1 MVMEHQV
8 NSLWVQ
14 LNAWLPTVLSYTGQV
29 VLALIVLLVGWKIIN
44 MVTHAMGRMM
54 SASHI
59 EPTLQGFLLSVAGLL
74 MKALLLI
81 SVASMVGIATTSF
94 VAVLGAAGLAVGM
107 ALQGSL
113 ANFAG
118 GVLILLFRPFKV
130 GDSIVAGGSAG
141 TVESIEMFRTVLR
154 DAKNEMIY
162 VPNGTLSNNIVVN
175 SSQSD
180 RLQASVTVLIDYNDD
195 IDKARALLLGA
206 VENDALV
213 LKTPAPAVGFLP
225 QPANIAVTLS
235 FWCAPG
241 DVTPL
246 TGKYSET
253 AIQILKREGYRLGT
267 TARTAPA
274 N

>member
-1 MVMEHQV
+1 MEHQV
-8 NSLWVQ
+8 NSLWNQ
-14 LNAWLPTVLSYTGQV
+14 FNTWLPAVLSYTGQV
-29 VLALIVLLVGWKIIN
+29 VLALVVLLVGWKIIN
-44 MVTHAMGRMM
+44 MVTRAMGRMM
-54 SASHI
+54 VASHI

-130 GDSIVAGGSAG
+130 GDSINAGGSVG

-154 DAKNEMIY
+154 DAQNKLVY
-162 VPNGTLSNNIVVN
+162 VPNGTLSNNIVIN

-180 RLQASVTVLIDYNDD
+180 RIQASVTLLIDYNDN
-195 IDKARALLLGA
+195 IDQARALLLA
-206 VENDALV
+206 LVENDAQV
-213 LKTPAPAVGFLP
+213 LKTPAPSVTFLP
-225 QPANIAVTLS
+225 QAANVSATLS
-235 FWCAPG
+235 FWCAPAN
-241 DVTPL
+241 VTPL
-246 TGKYSET
+246 VGTYSEA
-253 AIQILKREGYRLGT
+253 AIQALKQAGFRLGVT
-267 TARTAPA
+267 TRAAE
-274 N
+274 

>member
-1 MVMEHQV
+1 MEKQV
-8 NSLWVQ
+8 NSIWEQ
-14 LNAWLPTVLSYTGQV
+14 LSGLLPVVLAYAGQF
-29 VLALIVLLVGWKIIN
+29 VLALIVLFVGWKIVN
-44 MVTHAMGRMM
+44 AVTRAMGRMM

-59 EPTLQGFLLSVAGLL
+59 EPTLRGFLLSVVGLFL
-74 MKALLLI
+74 KALLLI

-130 GDSIVAGGSAG
+130 GDSITAGGSSG
-141 TVESIEMFRTVLR
+141 TVTSIEMFRTVLC
-154 DAKNEMIY
+154 DANNEIIY

-175 SSQSD
+175 SSESD
-180 RLQASVTVLIDYNDD
+180 KLLGSVSLLIDYNDD
-195 IDKARALLLGA
+195 LDKARALLLGLT
-206 VENDALV
+206 EHDNLV
-213 LKTPAPAVGFLP
+213 LKDPGASVSFVPK
-225 QPANIAVTLS
+225 PANIAVTLG

-246 TGKYSET
+246 VGKYSEA
-253 AIQILKREGYRLGT
+253 AIKVLQQAGYRLGV
-267 TARTAPA
+267 TARTAG
-274 N
+274 